1 MFIPLNAQPRR
12 RMGLEQGV
20 VIAGKY
26 ELERELGKGGMGAVW
41 LARHVE
47 LGERRVAVK
56 FLLNACSPQMLERF
70 RREALIASQIQTR
83 HAVGVMDFGVH
94 EGAPYLAMEYLKGQ
108 DVRGLLDKQQRLE
121 PSMAVSILMQ
131 AARGLQKA
139 HEAGLIHRDIKPEN
153 LFLTT
158 DEDGALLVKILDFGI
173 AKSQSVDSGTA
184 TGMMIGT
191 VYYMSPEQFQ
201 GLKTIDH
208 RTDLWSLACV
218 GYEMLVG
225 TRPFDG
231 TSVMMIGMTVMGQER
246 PVPSRV
252 LPGLPPALDA
262 WFAKALHPD
271 IHQRFTSAPELAAAF
286 ASALGG
292 ASGSVSV
299 SAAGVLAGSTSGAN
313 AFMTTGASAVSEVDS
328 RSGAAAQRRATIWL
342 AGLGAAVVVAGI
354 GVGAFVALRSNN
366 KAQGSGLA
374 ASADSAVVAPSM
386 TASAAAEPSMLD
398 GAVAQVRAGDL
409 GGAHRLL
416 ADVASDSPMRADK
429 RFAEVENAWAERQLT
444 AAQGER
450 DEGEKARML
459 TEVTKSGAD
468 EAMRK
473 RASSMIDAMSK
484 PRTAGKGGGEA
495 KVKAAPKAE
504 PPATA
509 APQPTPVLPQ
519 RF

>member
-1 MFIPLNAQPRR
+1 
-12 RMGLEQGV
+12 MGLEQGV

-83 HAVGVMDFGVH
+83 HAVGVLDFGVH

-108 DVRGLLDKQQRLE
+108 DVRGLLDKQQRIE

-158 DEDGALLVKILDFGI
+158 DEDGAMLVKILDFGI

-231 TSVMMIGMTVMGQER
+231 TSVMMIGMTVLGQER
-246 PVPSRV
+246 PVPSRA
-252 LPGLPPALDA
+252 LPGLPPALDV

-299 SAAGVLAGSTSGAN
+299 SAVGVMAGSTSGAN

-328 RSGAAAQRRATIWL
+328 GPVAAAPRRTSVWL
-342 AGLGAAVVVAGI
+342 AAVGGAVVVAGI
-354 GVGAFVALRSNN
+354 GVGAFVALRPNHN
-366 KAQGSGLA
+366 AQGSGLVP
-374 ASADSAVVAPSM
+374 SADSAAVAALAAPS
-386 TASAAAEPSMLD
+386 ASASTAAEGPASVLD
-398 GAVAQVRAGDL
+398 RAVAQMRAGDMTA
-409 GGAHRLL
+409 AHGLI
-416 ADVASDSPMRADK
+416 ANVPFDSPMRAEK
-429 RFAEVENAWAERQLT
+429 RFAEVENAWAERQMSE
-444 AAQGER
+444 AQGVR
-450 DEGEKARML
+450 DDTEKARML
-459 TEVTKSGAD
+459 NEVIKSGAD
-468 EAMRK
+468 DALRT
-473 RASSMIDAMSK
+473 RARGLIEAMSK
-484 PRTAGKGGGEA
+484 PRASVKGGGETKA
-495 KVKAAPKAE
+495 KAAAKTE
-504 PPATA
+504 PAVPAT
-509 APQPTPVLPQ
+509 PQPTPVLPQ